1 MKKKIFAF
9 MMLIIMVLHLTGCM
23 RITYHITMKK
33 NAKADV
39 SYEMYINKE
48 TLPMIVGADTENQDF
63 FADNKKGAEDAGFEV
78 QDVETET
85 EIGFKAS
92 AKNLDLNMENVI
104 SQLGMGGTGDGV
116 LQVQRGLFKNVYTL
130 NANVD
135 TSDVFGD
142 DENAKALLPALNQSI
157 AIKLIIT
164 APSEITSE
172 GGTASTTMEN
182 TREYDIILGENNEI
196 SISYSLINMT
206 NIYIICG
213 VLIIVLLVVFFVIK
227 AKKKGVDITTD
238 EEIDIFDEDTP
249 EVQVEAEESEE
260 QVSEEKT
267 EEQE

>member
-9 MMLIIMVLHLTGCM
+9 MMLFIMVIHLTGCM
-23 RITYHITMKK
+23 RITYHITLNK
-33 NAKADV
+33 NATADV

-63 FADNKKGAEDAGFEV
+63 FADNKKGATDAGFEV
-78 QDVETET
+78 EDVETET

-92 AKNLDLNMENVI
+92 AKKLNLNMQNVI

-116 LQVQRGLFKNVYTL
+116 LQVKRGLFKNVYTL

-164 APSEITSE
+164 APSEIISE
-172 GGTASTTMEN
+172 GGTPSTTMKN
-182 TREYDIILGENNEI
+182 THEYDIVLGENNEI

-213 VLIIVLLVVFFVIK
+213 VLIITLLIVFFVIK
-227 AKKKGVDITTD
+227 AKKKGVDIATD
-238 EEIDIFDEDTP
+238 EEIDIFDEDAV
-249 EVQVEAEESEE
+249 EVQTEEEEIEE
-260 QVSEEKT
+260 QKEP

>member
-9 MMLIIMVLHLTGCM
+9 MMLFVMVLHLTGCM
-23 RITYHITMKK
+23 RITYHITLNK
-33 NAKADV
+33 NSKADV

-48 TLPMIVGADTENQDF
+48 TLPMIVGADIETQDF

-92 AKNLDLNMENVI
+92 AKGLDLNMENVI
-104 SQLGMGGTGDGV
+104 SQLGMGGSGDGV
-116 LQVQRGLFKNVYTL
+116 LQVKRGLFKNVYTL

-142 DENAKALLPALNQSI
+142 DENTKALLPALNQSI

-172 GGTASTTMEN
+172 SGTPSTIMKN
-182 TREYDIILGENNEI
+182 TREYDIVLGENNEI

-206 NIYIICG
+206 NIYVIVG
-213 VLIIVLLVVFFVIK
+213 VLIIALLIVFFVIK

-238 EEIDIFDEDTP
+238 EEIDIFDEDVP
-249 EVQVEAEESEE
+249 EVQDEEETE
-260 QVSEEKT
+260 T